1 VQTGVAGAICVLDD
15 EPTASGRHCGP
26 IDSSLCQSQKVSF
39 SIALM
44 IQPES
49 GPVCLLGTEFQKKIC
64 WEILVAGSE
73 QGIEAGQVGLRLITK
88 GDRQTTVA
96 KEWSIS
102 ATSIADGR
110 FDLSLYF
117 MYRVCFLKLRFSYSV
132 LLLYMFYLFV
142 AGYLQ
147 MCVSNLLSLI
157 TFCYSNLILKH
168 FIIIWFQ
175 YFLLIVLQFISPD

>member
-1 VQTGVAGAICVLDD
+1 MCVHDD
-15 EPTASGRHCGP
+15 EPTASGRHCGS
-26 IDSSLCQSQKVSF
+26 IDPSLCQSPKISF
-39 SIALM
+39 SITLM

-49 GPVCLLGTEFQKKIC
+49 GPVCLLGTEFQKKVC

-110 FDLSLYF
+110 FDFSFYFVGSYGFFSKNLSDRASEF
-117 MYRVCFLKLRFSYSV
+117 
-132 LLLYMFYLFV
+132 
-142 AGYLQ
+142 
-147 MCVSNLLSLI
+147 
-157 TFCYSNLILKH
+157 
-168 FIIIWFQ
+168 
-175 YFLLIVLQFISPD
+175 

>member
-1 VQTGVAGAICVLDD
+1 MLDD
-15 EPTASGRHCGP
+15 EPTTSGRNCGQ
-26 IDSSLCQSQKVSF
+26 IDPTICQSQKVSF
-39 SIALM
+39 SIAVT

-49 GPVCLLGTEFQKKIC
+49 GPVCLLGTEFEKKVC

-110 FDLSLYF
+110 FLQFPLLDNTVLPITQDSVASFF
-117 MYRVCFLKLRFSYSV
+117 M
-132 LLLYMFYLFV
+132 
-142 AGYLQ
+142 
-147 MCVSNLLSLI
+147 SLI
-157 TFCYSNLILKH
+157 YCLFAGGIL
-168 FIIIWFQ
+168 
-175 YFLLIVLQFISPD
+175 

>member
-1 VQTGVAGAICVLDD
+1 MCILDD
-15 EPTASGRHCGP
+15 EPTTSGRTCGL
-26 IDSSLCQSQKVSF
+26 IDPSVCQSQKVSF
-39 SIALM
+39 SIAVM

-49 GPVCLLGTEFQKKIC
+49 GPVCLLGTEFQKKVC

-110 FDLSLYF
+110 FEFLLNVLGQFCHITVHVLSISLSYNLF
-117 MYRVCFLKLRFSYSV
+117 WTFLSPILLFACLCHGCIV
-132 LLLYMFYLFV
+132 LL
-142 AGYLQ
+142 
-147 MCVSNLLSLI
+147 SS
-157 TFCYSNLILKH
+157 IL
-168 FIIIWFQ
+168 
-175 YFLLIVLQFISPD
+175 

>member
-1 VQTGVAGAICVLDD
+1 MTGAICVLDD
-15 EPTASGRHCGP
+15 EPTACGRHCGP
-26 IDSSLCQSQKVSF
+26 IDSSLCQSQKVTF

-49 GPVCLLGTEFQKKIC
+49 GPICLLGTEFQKKIC

-110 FDLSLYF
+110 LGLLFIF
-117 MYRVCFLKLRFSYSV
+117 MYV
-132 LLLYMFYLFV
+132 
-142 AGYLQ
+142 
-147 MCVSNLLSLI
+147 
-157 TFCYSNLILKH
+157 
-168 FIIIWFQ
+168 
-175 YFLLIVLQFISPD
+175 

>member
-1 VQTGVAGAICVLDD
+1 MAGAICVLDD

-49 GPVCLLGTEFQKKIC
+49 GPICLLGTEFQKKIC

-110 FDLSLYF
+110 FGLSLYF
-117 MYRVCFLKLRFSYSV
+117 YECVVCCLLKFRFTS
-132 LLLYMFYLFV
+132 
-142 AGYLQ
+142 
-147 MCVSNLLSLI
+147 
-157 TFCYSNLILKH
+157 
-168 FIIIWFQ
+168 
-175 YFLLIVLQFISPD
+175 

>member
-1 VQTGVAGAICVLDD
+1 MDSWYSILIIQDNYSGDCLFNVLLILLNIWYAWQTGVTGAICLLDD
-15 EPTASGRHCGP
+15 EPTACGRHCGP

-49 GPVCLLGTEFQKKIC
+49 GPVCLLGTEFQKKVC
-64 WEILVAGSE
+64 WEILVAGAE

-88 GDRQTTVA
+88 GDRQMTVA

-110 FDLSLYF
+110 FVPYVYILNSYL
-117 MYRVCFLKLRFSYSV
+117 MFS
-132 LLLYMFYLFV
+132 
-142 AGYLQ
+142 
-147 MCVSNLLSLI
+147 
-157 TFCYSNLILKH
+157 
-168 FIIIWFQ
+168 
-175 YFLLIVLQFISPD
+175 